1 MFFRL
6 SLFPQSN
13 AKLPMKVLDAIAHI
27 MKKEGVEYLSAYPTT
42 ALIESTAEVGI
53 RPIICR
59 QERVGVG
66 IADGYARVNNGNPP
80 GVFAMQNGPG
90 AENAFAGVA
99 TAYSDAV
106 PMLLLPLGHPR
117 ARDGVFPLFSSMR
130 SFSDITKSVEQI
142 STASQI
148 GETMR
153 RAFARLKMGRPGPVM
168 VEIPT
173 DIADAEVDASILE
186 SYKPVK
192 ATLSTA
198 DSQDVLS
205 ASRALLDAKA
215 PIIHAGQGVLYAN
228 ATEELIEL
236 AELLQIPVMTTLAGK
251 SAFPEKHP
259 LALGSGSSVMNGCV
273 YHFLG
278 QADVVFGIG
287 TSFTKHGMTTT
298 IPSDKVFIHAT
309 NDPIDIDKD
318 YYTDYPV
325 IGDAKL
331 VLQQFIEACK
341 GLRPS
346 IDQDD
351 NRVVEEIASVRKAWL
366 KEWTPKLTSDEVPI
380 TPYRVIWEFMNN
392 VDPAEAIVTHDSGS
406 PRDQLMPFYQSGGPR
421 TYLGWGKSHG
431 LGTGLGLNIGAKL
444 AAPDKF
450 VVNFMGDAAFGMT
463 GLDFE
468 TAARSSIPIL
478 TVVLNNSTMAI
489 ETTHMARSHELYGTR
504 DIGGNYADMGR
515 AMGGWAERVA
525 DPADVGPAILRAR
538 KATEDGQASLLEFI
552 TSEETAFSYR
562 RPFG

>member
-1 MFFRL
+1 
-6 SLFPQSN
+6 
-13 AKLPMKVLDAIAHI
+13 MKIIDAIAHI

-42 ALIESTAEVGI
+42 SLIESAADIGI
-53 RPIICR
+53 RPVICR

-66 IADGYARVNNGNPP
+66 IADGYARVTNGSPP

-106 PMLLLPLGHPR
+106 PMLVLPLGHPR
-117 ARDGVFPLFSSMR
+117 ARDGVFPHFSSVR
-130 SFSDITKSVEQI
+130 SYAEITKFVEQI
-142 STASQI
+142 KTASQI

-173 DIADAEVDASILE
+173 DIANEEVDASIPQ
-186 SYKPVK
+186 SYSPVK
-192 ATLSTA
+192 ATLSKA
-198 DSQDVLS
+198 DPRDVLS
-205 ASRALLDAKA
+205 AASALLNAKD

-228 ATEELIEL
+228 ATDELVEL
-236 AELLQIPVMTTLAGK
+236 AERLQVPVMTTLAGK

-259 LALGSGSSVMNGCV
+259 LALGSGSGVMSGPV
-273 YHFLG
+273 YHFL
-278 QADVVFGIG
+278 QKADVIFGIG

-298 IPSDKVFIHAT
+298 IPSGKVFIHAT
-309 NDPIDIDKD
+309 NDPIDINKN
-318 YYTDYPV
+318 YYVEHPI

-331 VLQQFIEACK
+331 VLQQFIEASK
-341 GLRPS
+341 DLQNPS
-346 IDQDD
+346 ISRDD
-351 NRVVEEIASVRKAWL
+351 STVVQEIASVRQAWL
-366 KEWTPKLTSDEVPI
+366 KQWMPKLTSDEVPI

-392 VDPAEAIVTHDSGS
+392 VDPAKAIVTHDSGS
-406 PRDQLMPFYQSGGPR
+406 PRDQLMPFYQSAGPR

-444 AAPDKF
+444 AAPEKF

-468 TAARSSIPIL
+468 TAVRNNIPIL
-478 TVVLNNSTMAI
+478 TIVLNNSTMAI

-504 DIGGNYADMGR
+504 DIGGNYADMAR
-515 AMGGWAERVA
+515 AMGGWAERIE

-538 KATEDGQASLLEFI
+538 KATEDGQAALLEFI
-552 TSEETAFSYR
+552 TSEEIAFSR
-562 RPFG
+562 RPRFS